1 MRKNFAFV
9 LLSLALFSCN
19 QNDKFRVEGIISDA
33 KDQTLYLEHNGL
45 LKVDVIDSVKLNEK
59 GGYSF
64 KAPRPEYPDFYR
76 IRLGEKVVDFAVD
89 SCENLTVNASAAKF
103 TTDYSI
109 EGSQTNTDILKLKKS
124 LAAIQAKVNEV
135 TPDMSTDERDSR
147 FAVIETAIDQHKKMA
162 SELILKNPRSSAAYF
177 AIYQKINNSYLF
189 SPYNPKDK
197 PYCAAVATA
206 YNAYMPDYIRTKNL
220 YALVLD
226 AIKKQR
232 KAENNASWREIIDSS
247 AKGYLDIALN
257 DRSGAVRKL
266 SELEGKVVLIDFSA
280 YEMENNVAYTFELRE
295 LYNKYSGRGFQ
306 IYQVSLDRSKLLWEE
321 AAANVPWISVRDEN
335 GPQTSVAASYNVQ
348 SMPTM
353 FLMNRKGEVIL
364 RVADFKS
371 LDAAIA
377 KLL

>member
-1 MRKNFAFV
+1 MKKNFAFV

-19 QNDKFRVEGIISDA
+19 QNDKFKVEGVISDA

-45 LKVDVIDSVKLNEK
+45 LKVEVIDSVKLNEQ
-59 GGYSF
+59 GAYSF
-64 KAPRPEYPDFYR
+64 KAARPEYPDFYR

-89 SCENLTVNASAAKF
+89 SCESLTVNANATKF
-103 TTDYSI
+103 STDYTI

-124 LAAIQAKVNEV
+124 LAAIQAKVNDI
-135 TPDMSTDERDSR
+135 TPDMSTDDRNAR
-147 FAVIETAIDQHKKMA
+147 FSAIEADINAHKKMA
-162 SELILKNPRSSAAYF
+162 TEIILKNPRSSAAYF

-189 SPYNPKDK
+189 SPYNVQDK
-197 PYCAAVATA
+197 PFCAAVATA
-206 YNAYMPDYIRTKNL
+206 YNAYMPEYVRSKNL

-226 AIKKQR
+226 AINQQR
-232 KAENNASWREIIDSS
+232 KAERNASWREIIDSS

-280 YEMENNVAYTFELRE
+280 YEMENNVTYTFGLRE
-295 LYNKYSGRGFQ
+295 LYNKFSKRGFE
-306 IYQVSLDRSKLLWEE
+306 IYQVSLDRSKLVWEE
-321 AAANVPWISVRDEN
+321 GAANVPWISVRDED
-335 GPQTSVAASYNVQ
+335 GPQSSAAASYNVQ
-348 SMPTM
+348 TMPTM

-364 RVADFKS
+364 RATDFKS